1 MILYIKKLKTG
12 TASNFEKEAL
22 SKYYLVVSLKEKQYI
37 EYKYK
42 KQEYLLNVDYESVS
56 SLKKESTIEK
66 YNKFYISKMDSL
78 YKGLLKNYSVQLAD
92 TVSSKVESVDNIYN
106 KIFNT
111 LESYISEILP
121 IKLRIKDKEDYKNIL
136 EDYEKYESM
145 LVGKLDER
153 DKIRQKM
160 VLLGISRQ
168 LFTHSLPLIA
178 AEQCYQK
185 LIEDVRNL
193 IINSATKAR
202 RDNTF
207 NLLIELIE
215 DYNIRL
221 LSTKVYWDKPEK
233 REEYKVFWDKYK
245 KIKEI
250 EDNKEQ
256 SKQKQILF
264 LKNELKESNENNYIK
279 IIKQKLVELGAIKQ
293 IKNKCKTIE
302 GNYKN
307 IGKGVHSLN
316 YNKI

>member
-250 EDNKEQ
+250 EDNREQ